1 LRAIFIVKIFIDN
14 VFNSGVKSQ
23 CETKDGCHVNQTLP
37 KVPQDVRRDVVGHK
51 KADVHEHNA
60 SKQDYA
66 SRAVVYPILG
76 IPLHI
81 CT

>member
-1 LRAIFIVKIFIDN
+1 MSLTLV
-14 VFNSGVKSQ
+14 SKSQ

-51 KADVHEHNA
+51 KADVHKHNA
-60 SKQDYA
+60 SNQYYA

-76 IPLHI
+76 ISLHI
-81 CT
+81 CTFFKTGTKVHII